1 MCIRDS
7 GVTLMLE
14 TVMSTVSATES
25 TVPSLTTNSNVSVTG
40 VFDASVGTVNV
51 GDVADAL
58 DSVTFVPAVCV
69 HAKVN
74 ASPSGS
80 EDPDP
85 SRLTDTASFTD

>member
-1 MCIRDS
+1 MI
-7 GVTLMLE
+7 LE

-40 VFDASVGTVNV
+40 VLEVSVGAVKL
-51 GDVADAL
+51 GAAAVAS
-58 DSVTFVPAVCV
+58 DSVTFGPAVCV

-80 EDPDP
+80 EEAEP
-85 SRLTDTASFTD
+85 SRETDTASFTD